1 MESNKTTLERAF
13 ELASSGCYAQVEDI
27 RRQLK
32 LEGYSEEQLYG
43 GTLIKQLRNIIRQK
57 RAEVVAPESAAN
69 GGTKS

>member
-13 ELASSGCYAQVEDI
+13 ELASSGSYTQLEDI

-43 GTLIKQLRNIIRQK
+43 GTLNKQLRSIIRQA
-57 RAEVVAPESAAN
+57 RAEVDAQDGRTTGPA
-69 GGTKS
+69 KS